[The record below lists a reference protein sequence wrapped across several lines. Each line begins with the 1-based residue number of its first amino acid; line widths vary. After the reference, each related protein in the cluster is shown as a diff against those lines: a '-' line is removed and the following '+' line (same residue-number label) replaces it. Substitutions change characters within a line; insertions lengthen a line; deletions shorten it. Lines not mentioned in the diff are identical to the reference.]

1 MQEGNIEVELM
12 NMWYTIGKILA
23 LITIIE
29 LVLLTNNFVDSTIKN
44 YQRHNASVALLEIIE
59 EEF

>member
-1 MQEGNIEVELM
+1 
-12 NMWYTIGKILA
+12 MWYTIGKILA

-29 LVLLTNNFVDSTIKN
+29 LVLFANNFVDSAIKN
-44 YQRHNASVALLEIIE
+44 YQRYNASVALLEIID

>member
-1 MQEGNIEVELM
+1 
-12 NMWYTIGKILA
+12 MWYTIGKILA

-29 LVLLTNNFVDSTIKN
+29 LVLLTNNFVDNAIKN
-44 YQRHNASVALLEIIE
+44 YQRHNASVALLEIID

>member
-1 MQEGNIEVELM
+1 MNI
-12 NMWYTIGKILA
+12 WYTICKILA

-29 LVLLTNNFVDSTIKN
+29 LVLLTNDFVDSAIKN
-44 YQRHNASVALLEIIE
+44 YHRNNASVAILEIIE

>member
-1 MQEGNIEVELM
+1 MNI
-12 NMWYTIGKILA
+12 WYTVGKILA

-29 LVLLTNNFVDSTIKN
+29 LVLLTNNFVDSAIKN

>member
-1 MQEGNIEVELM
+1 
-12 NMWYTIGKILA
+12 MWYTIGKILA

-29 LVLLTNNFVDSTIKN
+29 LVLFTNHFVDSAIKN
-44 YQRHNASVALLEIIE
+44 YQRHNASVALLEIID

>member
-1 MQEGNIEVELM
+1 MNI
-12 NMWYTIGKILA
+12 WYNIGKILA

-29 LVLLTNNFVDSTIKN
+29 LVLLTNHFVDSAIKN
-44 YQRHNASVALLEIIE
+44 YQRYNAGVALLELID

>member
-1 MQEGNIEVELM
+1 
-12 NMWYTIGKILA
+12 MWYTVGKILA
-23 LITIIE
+23 LIAIIE
-29 LVLLTNNFVDSTIKN
+29 LVLLTNNFVDSAIKN

>member
-1 MQEGNIEVELM
+1 M
-12 NMWYTIGKILA
+12 NMLHTIGKILA

-29 LVLLTNNFVDSTIKN
+29 LVLLTNSFVDNAIKK
-44 YQRHNASVALLEIIE
+44 YQRNNASVALLEIIE

>member
-1 MQEGNIEVELM
+1 M
-12 NMWYTIGKILA
+12 NMWYTIGKIIA

-29 LVLLTNNFVDSTIKN
+29 LVLFANNCIDSAIKN

>member
-1 MQEGNIEVELM
+1 MAYNL
-12 NMWYTIGKILA
+12 GKLIA

-29 LVLLTNNFVDSTIKN
+29 LVLLTNNFIDSAIKH
-44 YQRHNASVALLEIIE
+44 YQRHNASMVLLEIID

>member
-1 MQEGNIEVELM
+1 MNI
-12 NMWYTIGKILA
+12 WYNIGKILA

-29 LVLLTNNFVDSTIKN
+29 LVLFTNNFVDSTIKN
-44 YQRHNASVALLEIIE
+44 YQKHNASVALLEIIE

>member
-1 MQEGNIEVELM
+1 
-12 NMWYTIGKILA
+12 MWYTIGKILA
-23 LITIIE
+23 LIVIIE
-29 LVLLTNNFVDSTIKN
+29 LVLFANKFVDSAIKN

>member
-1 MQEGNIEVELM
+1 
-12 NMWYTIGKILA
+12 MWYTIGKILA

-29 LVLLTNNFVDSTIKN
+29 LVLLTNNFIDSAIKN

>member
-1 MQEGNIEVELM
+1 
-12 NMWYTIGKILA
+12 MWYTLGKILA

-29 LVLLTNNFVDSTIKN
+29 LVLLTNNFVDSAIKN

>member
-1 MQEGNIEVELM
+1 
-12 NMWYTIGKILA
+12 MWYTIGKILA

-29 LVLLTNNFVDSTIKN
+29 LVLFTNNFVDSAIKN
-44 YQRHNASVALLEIIE
+44 YQRNNASIALLEIIE

>member
-1 MQEGNIEVELM
+1 
-12 NMWYTIGKILA
+12 MWYTIGKILS

-29 LVLLTNNFVDSTIKN
+29 LVLLTNHFIDSAIKN
-44 YQRHNASVALLEIIE
+44 YQRHNASVALLEIID

>member
-1 MQEGNIEVELM
+1 
-12 NMWYTIGKILA
+12 MWYTIGKILA

-29 LVLLTNNFVDSTIKN
+29 LVLLTNNFVDSAIKN
-44 YQRHNASVALLEIIE
+44 YQRHNASVALLDIIE